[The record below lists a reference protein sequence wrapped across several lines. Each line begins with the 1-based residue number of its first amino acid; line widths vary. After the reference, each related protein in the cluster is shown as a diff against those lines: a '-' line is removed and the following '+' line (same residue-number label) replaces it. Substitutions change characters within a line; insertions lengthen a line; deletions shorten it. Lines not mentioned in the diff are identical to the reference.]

1 MRIDKICVLG
11 GTGFV
16 GSHLVSRLA
25 NDGYRVRVLSRHPE
39 RRRELL
45 VLPEVEL
52 QSIDDSSSEALA
64 DRFSGCQAV
73 INLVGIL
80 NGSSSAF
87 QAAHVELPGNI
98 VAACQQLGIGRYLHM
113 SALNADAE
121 QGPSQYL
128 KTKGEGEDAAH
139 AGAEQGLLVTSFRP
153 SIIFG
158 PGDSFF
164 NRFAALLRLAPVL
177 PLACPGSRFAPV
189 FVEDVVQAFVQTLS
203 DPATAGQRYELCGPR
218 AYTLRELV
226 RYTAKLIDRPRLVV
240 DLPDG
245 LARLQARIFERL
257 PGQIFTTDNY
267 LSLQVDS
274 VCSSDGLAALGIL
287 AKSVES
293 VLPRQFGVGD
303 RNTQYS
309 SYRRLSR
316 R

>member
-11 GTGFV
+11 GTGFI

-25 NDGYRVRVLSRHPE
+25 NQGYRLRVLSRYPY

-52 QSIDDSSSEALA
+52 ASIDDLSSAALA
-64 DRFSGCQAV
+64 ARFSGCQAV

-80 NGSSSAF
+80 NGSPAAL
-87 QAAHVELPGNI
+87 QAVHVDLPNNI
-98 VAACQQLGIGRYLHM
+98 VTVCQQLGIHRYLHM

-121 QGPSQYL
+121 RGPSQYL
-128 KTKGEGEDAAH
+128 KTKGAGEEAAH
-139 AGAEQGLLVTSFRP
+139 AGADGGLQVTSFRP
-153 SIIFG
+153 SIVFG

-164 NRFAALLRLAPVL
+164 NRFAAMLRLTPVL

-189 FVEDVVQAFVQTLS
+189 YVEDVVQAFVQTLTDS
-203 DPATAGQRYELCGPR
+203 SSAGQRYELCGPR
-218 AYTLRELV
+218 VYTLKELV
-226 RYTAKLIDRPRLVV
+226 QYTARLMDRQRLII

-245 LARLQARIFERL
+245 LARLQAKVFERL

-267 LSLQVDS
+267 QSLQVDS
-274 VCSSDGLAALGIL
+274 ICSSDGLAALGIL

-293 VLPRQFGVGD
+293 VLPRQFGGGD

-309 SYRRLSR
+309 SFRRLSR

>member
-16 GSHLVSRLA
+16 GSHLVPRLA
-25 NDGYRVRVLSRHPE
+25 NDGYRVRVLSRHPH

-45 VLPEVEL
+45 VLPDVEL
-52 QSIDDSSSEALA
+52 QSVDDLSSETLA
-64 DRFSGCQAV
+64 ARFSGCQAV
-73 INLVGIL
+73 INLIGIL
-80 NGSSSAF
+80 NGSAAAF
-87 QAAHVELPGNI
+87 QAAHVELPANI
-98 VAACQQLGIGRYLHM
+98 VAACQQAGIRRYLHM

-121 QGPSQYL
+121 HGPSQYL
-128 KTKGEGEDAAH
+128 KTKGAGEDAAH

-158 PGDSFF
+158 PGDNFF
-164 NRFAALLRLAPVL
+164 NRFASMLRLAPVL
-177 PLACPGSRFAPV
+177 PLACPGARFAPV
-189 FVEDVVQAFVQTLS
+189 FVEDVVQAFVQTLT
-203 DPATAGQRYELCGPR
+203 DPASTGQRYELCGPR
-218 AYTLRELV
+218 TYTLRELV
-226 RYTAKLIDRPRLVV
+226 RYTAKLIDRPRLII

-267 LSLQVDS
+267 QSLQVDS

-293 VLPRQFGVGD
+293 VLPRQFGAGD
-303 RNTQYS
+303 RNVQYS